1 MWLILQD
8 QICRENTTWKV
19 WTGRKKNKSPF
30 LCIYVNVDVGN
41 QHKNQNPFPRTT
53 KTRLRLSFILSSK
66 YFKSLKFKIF
76 T

>member
-19 WTGRKKNKSPF
+19 WTGRKKKKTEKNKSPF

-41 QHKNQNPFPRTT
+41 QHKNQSISKDYKDKVETFFY
-53 KTRLRLSFILSSK
+53 FIK
-66 YFKSLKFKIF
+66 
-76 T
+76 